1 MVHKKMKGFL
11 LDIDYETRNGRAVLK
26 LFLKGEDSERKLARN
41 AIFLTEE
48 SNFIAADDSFLPY
61 FYVLP
66 SGFREE
72 AGEKCHL
79 PLREQDRLALRTT
92 LRYCGREIETLIRR
106 IREVGGEEKK
116 IKDVLLED
124 KKFFGRD
131 LKALKV
137 VLEHPQ
143 DVPRFREM
151 IKNIEGV
158 EMISEHDILFVRRY
172 LIDRDIAPLS
182 WIEVEGEKS
191 NTLVKSLDETNLPS
205 NKLLG
210 NELKLTKISPVEG
223 KFPDLK
229 VLAFDTEVY
238 NPKGA
243 PKERVDPIIMISLA
257 SNTGLRKVLTWKKP
271 EKKIDFVE
279 VLEDEKAILKRF
291 EEIVR
296 QEDFDIL
303 VGYNTDNFD
312 FPYIVERLKKLE
324 LVLALGRDGSEVQIK
339 GRRGLPEARV
349 KGRVHIDLYP
359 IVRRVIKLS
368 SYVLENV
375 VREVLNIQ
383 KEKIPGEKLW
393 KYWDEGGESLEKF
406 IRYSMEDAETTLKLA
421 EKFLPLQ
428 YELTRIVKQPLHD
441 ISRMATGQL
450 VEWLLMREAS
460 NGSEL
465 IPNRPAG
472 EEFIRRTEETY
483 VGGYVKEPKKGI
495 SEDIAVFDFRSL
507 YPSVIVTHNID
518 PSTFM
523 KACDE
528 NKAPGLEYCFSKE
541 RRGFIPAILDN
552 LIARRMKVKQK
563 MKSSRDEF
571 ERRMLDVEQY
581 ALKILAN
588 SFYGYMGYPRARWY
602 KKECAESTAAF
613 ARMYI
618 QKVIKIAE
626 EEFNLEVVY
635 SDTDSLFVLVPGKE
649 KNKVLKFLEHV
660 NKALPGI
667 IELEYEGFYKRGIF
681 VTKKR
686 YALIDEGDKITV
698 KGLEFVRRDW
708 APIAKKTQQEVIR
721 ALLKDASPEKAANI
735 VRKAI
740 EDIRA
745 RNVSMEDVTI
755 YTQLTKRIS
764 AYKNIEPHVIAA
776 QKLVKRG
783 REVAPGMIIGY
794 VITKGTKMISQ
805 RAEPAESA
813 SLQDYD
819 AEYYIE
825 NQIMPAVLRI
835 VEAIGYSKDYLKEG
849 MKQES
854 IRKWF

>member
-1 MVHKKMKGFL
+1 MKGFL
-11 LDIDYETRNGRAVLK
+11 LDIDYETRDNRAVLK
-26 LFLKGEDSERKLARN
+26 LFLKGE
-41 AIFLTEE
+41 E
-48 SNFIAADDSFLPY
+48 SNFIATDDSFLPY

-66 SGFREE
+66 SGD
-72 AGEKCHL
+72 A
-79 PLREQDRLALRTT
+79 
-92 LRYCGREIETLIRR
+92 ETLIRR
-106 IREVGGEEKK
+106 IGEVEKK

-131 LKALKV
+131 VKALKV

-143 DVPRFREM
+143 DVPRLREV
-151 IKNIEGV
+151 IKGIEGV

-172 LIDRDIAPLS
+172 LIDRYVAPLS
-182 WIEVEGEKS
+182 WIDVEGEKS
-191 NTLVKSLDETNLPS
+191 DA
-205 NKLLG
+205 
-210 NELKLTKISPVEG
+210 ELKLTKISSAEG
-223 KFPDLK
+223 KFPELK

-243 PKERVDPIIMISLA
+243 PREKVDPIIMISLA

-271 EKKIDFVE
+271 EKSIDFVE
-279 VLEDEKAILKRF
+279 VLKDEKAILKRF
-291 EEIVR
+291 EEIVK
-296 QEDFDIL
+296 QEDFDVL

-312 FPYIVERLKKLE
+312 FPYILERLKKLE
-324 LVLALGRDGSEVQIK
+324 LALALGRDGSGVQIK
-339 GRRGLPEARV
+339 GRKGLPEARI
-349 KGRVHIDLYP
+349 KGRAHIDLYP
-359 IVRRVIKLS
+359 IIRRVVKLS

-375 VREVLNIQ
+375 VREVLGIE
-383 KEKIPGEKLW
+383 KEKIPGDKLW
-393 KYWDEGGESLEKF
+393 KYWDEGGENLEKL
-406 IRYSMEDAETTLKLA
+406 IKYSMEDAEAALKLA

-441 ISRMATGQL
+441 VSRMTAGQL
-450 VEWLLMREAS
+450 VEWLLMREAAR
-460 NGSEL
+460 GSEL

-472 EEFIRRTEETY
+472 EEFIRRAEETY
-483 VGGYVKEPKKGI
+483 AGGYVREPKKGI

-518 PSTFM
+518 PSTFASTKRM
-523 KACDE
+523 EACDA
-528 NKAPGLEYCFSKE
+528 NKAPGLEYCFSREKK
-541 RRGFIPAILDN
+541 GFIPAILEN
-552 LIARRMKVKQK
+552 LIASRMKVKQK
-563 MKSSRDEF
+563 MKSSGDES
-571 ERRMLDVEQY
+571 ERRMLDVQQH
-581 ALKILAN
+581 ALKLLAN

-602 KKECAESTAAF
+602 KKECAESVAAF

-618 QKVIKIAE
+618 KKVMKIAE
-626 EEFNLEVVY
+626 EEFKLEVVY
-635 SDTDSLFVLVPGKE
+635 GDTDSLFVLIPEKE
-649 KNKVLKFLEHV
+649 KEKALQFLKHV

-686 YALIDEGDKITV
+686 YALIDERDKMIV

-708 APIAKKTQQEVIR
+708 APIAKKTQQKVLR

-735 VRKAI
+735 VRKTI
-740 EDIRA
+740 EDIRS
-745 RNVSMEDVTI
+745 RNVSMEDIII
-755 YTQLTKRIS
+755 YTQLTKGIS

-776 QKLVKRG
+776 QKLLKKG
-783 REVAPGMIIGY
+783 REVAPGVIIGY

-805 RAEPAESA
+805 RAEPAEFV

-819 AEYYIE
+819 TEYYIE

-835 VEAIGYSKDYLKEG
+835 IEAMGYSKDYLKEG

>member
-1 MVHKKMKGFL
+1 MKGFL
-11 LDIDYETRNGRAVLK
+11 LDIDYETRDGRAVVK
-26 LFLKGEDSERKLARN
+26 LFLKGEEA
-41 AIFLTEE
+41 
-48 SNFIAADDSFLPY
+48 NFIAVDDSFLPY
-61 FYVLP
+61 LYALP
-66 SGFREE
+66 SGEVE
-72 AGEKCHL
+72 GLVE
-79 PLREQDRLALRTT
+79 
-92 LRYCGREIETLIRR
+92 R
-106 IREVGGEEKK
+106 IREAGNGESRV
-116 IKDVLLED
+116 KDVLLED

-143 DVPRFREM
+143 DVPRLREI
-151 IKNIEGV
+151 IKNIEGADMV
-158 EMISEHDILFVRRY
+158 LEHDILFVRRY

-191 NTLVKSLDETNLPS
+191 NA
-205 NKLLG
+205 
-210 NELKLTKISPVEG
+210 ELRIRKISLAEG
-223 KFPDLK
+223 KFPELK

-243 PKERVDPIIMISLA
+243 PREKVDPIIMISLA

-271 EKKIDFVE
+271 DRNIDFVE
-279 VLEDEKAILKRF
+279 VLENEKAILKRF
-291 EEIVR
+291 EEIMR

-312 FPYIVERLKKLE
+312 FPYLVERLKKLE

-339 GRRGLPEARV
+339 GRRALPEARI
-349 KGRVHIDLYP
+349 KGRAHIDLYP
-359 IVRRVIKLS
+359 IIRRAVKLS

-375 VREVLNIQ
+375 VKEVLGIK
-383 KEKIPGEKLW
+383 KEKIPGDKLW
-393 KYWDEGGESLEKF
+393 RDWDEGGENLEKL
-406 IRYSMEDAETTLKLA
+406 IKYSMEDAEVTLRLA

-441 ISRMATGQL
+441 VSRMTAGQL

-460 NGSEL
+460 KGSEL
-465 IPNRPAG
+465 IPNHPAG

-483 VGGYVKEPKKGI
+483 IGGYVREPKKGI

-523 KACDE
+523 RGRNE
-528 NKAPGLEYCFSKE
+528 NRVPGLDYCFSKE
-541 RRGFIPAILDN
+541 KKGFIPAILEN
-552 LIARRMKVKQK
+552 LIDHRMKMKQRIRQSK
-563 MKSSRDEF
+563 DEL
-571 ERRMLDVEQY
+571 EKRMLEVQQY

-602 KKECAESTAAF
+602 KKECAESVAAF

-618 QKVIKIAE
+618 QKVMKIAE
-626 EEFNLEVVY
+626 EEFKLEVVY
-635 SDTDSLFVLVPGKE
+635 GDTDSLFVLIGKE
-649 KNKVLKFLEHV
+649 KEKALQFLEHV
-660 NKALPGI
+660 NKTLPGI
-667 IELEYEGFYKRGIF
+667 IELEHEGFYKRGIF

-686 YALIDEGDKITV
+686 YALIDEWDKITV

-708 APIAKKTQQEVIR
+708 APIAKRTQQEVLS
-721 ALLKDASPEKAANI
+721 ALLKDASPEKAASI
-735 VRKAI
+735 VRKTI
-740 EDIRA
+740 EDIRS
-745 RNVSMEDVTI
+745 RNVSMEDITI
-755 YTQLTKRIS
+755 YTQLTKGIS

-783 REVAPGMIIGY
+783 REVAPGMIISY

-805 RAEPAESA
+805 RAEPVEFV

-819 AEYYIE
+819 PEYYIE

-835 VEAIGYSKDYLKEG
+835 IEAMGYSKDYLKEG
-849 MKQES
+849 IEQES
-854 IRKWF
+854 IKKWF

>member
-1 MVHKKMKGFL
+1 MKGFL
-11 LDIDYETRNGRAVLK
+11 LDIDYETSNGRAVLK
-26 LFLKGEDSERKLARN
+26 LFLKSEDSERKLARN

-48 SNFIAADDSFLPY
+48 SNFIATDDSFLPY

-79 PLREQDRLALRTT
+79 PD
-92 LRYCGREIETLIRR
+92 GREIETLIRR
-106 IREVGGEEKK
+106 IREAGEGK
-116 IKDVLLED
+116 IKDVLLKD

-143 DVPRFREM
+143 DVPRFRET

-191 NTLVKSLDETNLPS
+191 NT
-205 NKLLG
+205 
-210 NELKLTKISPVEG
+210 ELKLTKISPVEG
-223 KFPDLK
+223 KFSDLK

-243 PKERVDPIIMISLA
+243 PREKVDPIIMISLA

-312 FPYIVERLKKLE
+312 FPYIAERLKKLE

-339 GRRGLPEARV
+339 GRRELPEARV
-349 KGRVHIDLYP
+349 KGRTHIDLYL
-359 IVRRVIKLS
+359 IVRRTIKLS
-368 SYVLENV
+368 SYILENV

-393 KYWDEGGESLEKF
+393 KYWDEGGKNLEKF
-406 IRYSMEDAETTLKLA
+406 IKYSMEDAETTLKLA

-441 ISRMATGQL
+441 VSRMAAGQL

-483 VGGYVKEPKKGI
+483 VGGYVREPKKGI

-518 PSTFM
+518 PSTFASTKRM
-523 KACDE
+523 EAFDE
-528 NKAPGLEYCFSKE
+528 NKAPGLEYCFSREKK
-541 RRGFIPAILDN
+541 GFIPAILEN
-552 LIARRMKVKQK
+552 LVSRRMKVKQR
-563 MKSSRDEF
+563 MKQSKNEL
-571 ERRMLDVEQY
+571 EKRMLDVEQY

-686 YALIDEGDKITV
+686 YALIDEGGKITV

-708 APIAKKTQQEVIR
+708 APIAKKTQQEVLR

-735 VRKAI
+735 VRKTV

-776 QKLVKRG
+776 QKLVKSG

-794 VITKGTKMISQ
+794 IITKGTKMISQ
-805 RAEPAESA
+805 RAEPAESV

-819 AEYYIE
+819 PEYYIE
-825 NQIMPAVLRI
+825 NQVMPAVLRI